1 MPLEVDIDEIVRQ
14 VVAQLRSAPTTT
26 ANESKTPEQRATTAI
41 ANNGSDAVQLEITER
56 LVTLATLEHRLTGIR
71 HVVLARGAVLTP
83 SVRDVFRE
91 RKITVSYAAGAK
103 ATTTV
108 AIVLGVAELDETASA
123 KAAAAFVESL
133 SRDGV
138 VIERIATTGLANV
151 VNELADHAARGGRPT
166 VLLTSRPEA
175 AACLANRFAGVR
187 AVGGRDTGA
196 VRLAMAEVAA
206 NLLTFDPT
214 VAPAAFR
221 RLITEFRTGWP
232 RRVPPLLDV
241 HFPRV

>member
-14 VVAQLRSAPTTT
+14 VVAQLRKEPATT
-26 ANESKTPEQRATTAI
+26 ANGQNSRAQSPTA
-41 ANNGSDAVQLEITER
+41 AVTNKSSDAAQLEITEQ

-71 HVVLARGAVLTP
+71 HVVLARGAVVTP

-91 RKITVSYAAGAK
+91 RKITVSYSSGIK
-103 ATTTV
+103 ATTNV
-108 AIVLGVAELDETASA
+108 AIVLGAAELGDSEST
-123 KAAAAFVESL
+123 KAAATFIESL

-138 VIERIATTGLANV
+138 AIERIATTGLASV
-151 VNELADHAARGGRPT
+151 VRELGDHAARGGRPT
-166 VLLTSRPEA
+166 VLLTSRPSA
-175 AACLANRFAGVR
+175 AACLANRVEGVR
-187 AVGGRDTGA
+187 AVGGRDVSA

-206 NLLTFDPT
+206 NFLAFDPA

-221 RLITEFRTGWP
+221 RLVAEFRRDWP
-232 RRVPPLLDV
+232 RRVPELLDV